1 MSKNSLKEMKT
12 EKKTEEHKE
21 VLDQTESNKKSNKK
35 SSARTSSRSRGKDKE
50 LVKVKTELSEIKD
63 KYLRLYSEFDNFRR
77 RTAKE
82 KLDLVSTANE
92 DLMIEL
98 LPVID
103 DFERDIKSFD
113 SDNGDVENMKE
124 GVMLIFSKLNNVTE
138 KKGLKGM
145 ETNPGDDFNSE
156 LHDAIS
162 HIPAPEEKFK
172 GKIIDTIEK
181 GYYLNDKVIRFAK
194 VVTGA

>member
-21 VLDQTESNKKSNKK
+21 VIDHKESDKK
-35 SSARTSSRSRGKDKE
+35 SSKKSSMRTSSRSRGKDKE
-50 LVKVKTELSEIKD
+50 LTKVKTELSEIKD

-92 DLMIEL
+92 DLMVEL
-98 LPVID
+98 LPVMD
-103 DFERDIKSFD
+103 DFERAIKSFD
-113 SDNGDVENMKE
+113 SDNGNVENIRE
-124 GVMLIFSKLNNVTE
+124 GVLLIFNKLNNVTE

-145 ETNPGDDFNSE
+145 ETDPGDDFNSE